1 MGTGVGYRWM
11 SPVVLSRPGKAE
23 RGISK
28 RGGPLAH
35 RSALRHISR
44 LAEGPSRSFQKSVRV
59 AMAPAR
65 LESSVGKC
73 NTIVVHFR
81 RGPIGFSRV
90 QRSIIVSLG
99 RGEGYEV
106 LHPGNVEFIL

>member
-1 MGTGVGYRWM
+1 M
-11 SPVVLSRPGKAE
+11 SPIVLSRPGKAE

-35 RSALRHISR
+35 RSALRYISR
-44 LAEGPSRSFQKSVRV
+44 LAEDPSKSLQMPVHV
-59 AMAPAR
+59 AIAPAR
-65 LESSVGKC
+65 LESLLGKC

-90 QRSIIVSLG
+90 RGSIIVSLD
-99 RGEGYEV
+99 RGEGYET
-106 LHPGNVEFIL
+106 LHPGNVEFILRGY